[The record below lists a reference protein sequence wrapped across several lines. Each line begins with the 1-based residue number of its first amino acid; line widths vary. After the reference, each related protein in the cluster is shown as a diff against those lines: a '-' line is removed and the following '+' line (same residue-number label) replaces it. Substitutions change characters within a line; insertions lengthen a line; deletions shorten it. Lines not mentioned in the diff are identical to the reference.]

1 MAVLTLEDVSKA
13 VEDLRREILA
23 LRSELETVKAAAAAA
38 AASEDISPE
47 LLVLLGAAATAY
59 LGKKVRVRSAK
70 MLQTPYEIVNPWAQQ
85 GRVFVQASHQLQR
98 GH

>member
-1 MAVLTLEDVSKA
+1 MAVLTLEDLSKQVA
-13 VEDLRREILA
+13 DLSHEISA
-23 LRSELETVKAAAAAA
+23 LRSELEAVKAASE
-38 AASEDISPE
+38 ASRDVSPD